1 MVVASDVALAV
12 FGLVFASVIP
22 GLLIYGKYRLQHRSD
37 WLGIALSWCHPLVVS
52 CILGAIVGNAG
63 LNRHSKTVND
73 ILELASEVT
82 VGIALPLLLY
92 SCDLRQLKTLGGRC
106 LLVFGLGAVS
116 VLIAASLAWLT
127 FRSVMGHKPAADV
140 AGLMVAVFTG
150 GTANMAAAQ
159 VALDVDQDLFIAT
172 MTTELGIAAL
182 YIFSAITF
190 AKPALAKLLP
200 PFESSQEEVDPK
212 QEKQTEADNKF
223 GKPNPDADELVME
236 ERDEVTEKNPADD
249 PEMRRA
255 ETNPKF
261 EPCSSSAS
269 DRDNSNQSASV
280 DPECKGDPGRED
292 FENTACNQ
300 QEHEEETKNT
310 AVEDATIDLY
320 IRIWNCK
327 SIPQIA
333 AALLVSIVI
342 ALAGVGIGML
352 IKDRGLSTLATV
364 LIITTVSL
372 LLSYV
377 KRIRELEPAFAL
389 GQYSI
394 LIFVALIGMISNV
407 KQVFVEAP
415 IVVAFV
421 AFTMVLGLALHIIAA
436 RIFSVD
442 VDTLIVMSCSCIL
455 APPLVPMITNA
466 IGNNKLVVPGV
477 IIGVLGYA
485 VGTYLGI
492 GTTMLWRSV

>member
-182 YIFSAITF
+182 YIFSAI
-190 AKPALAKLLP
+190 
-200 PFESSQEEVDPK
+200 
-212 QEKQTEADNKF
+212 
-223 GKPNPDADELVME
+223 
-236 ERDEVTEKNPADD
+236 
-249 PEMRRA
+249 
-255 ETNPKF
+255 
-261 EPCSSSAS
+261 
-269 DRDNSNQSASV
+269 
-280 DPECKGDPGRED
+280 
-292 FENTACNQ
+292 
-300 QEHEEETKNT
+300 
-310 AVEDATIDLY
+310 
-320 IRIWNCK
+320 
-327 SIPQIA
+327 
-333 AALLVSIVI
+333 VS
-342 ALAGVGIGML
+342 GI
-352 IKDRGLSTLATV
+352 LSTMLCCMH
-364 LIITTVSL
+364 
-372 LLSYV
+372 
-377 KRIRELEPAFAL
+377 R
-389 GQYSI
+389 
-394 LIFVALIGMISNV
+394 
-407 KQVFVEAP
+407 
-415 IVVAFV
+415 
-421 AFTMVLGLALHIIAA
+421 
-436 RIFSVD
+436 
-442 VDTLIVMSCSCIL
+442 TLITFVLYSPRLFRRLLNRHLPSCCHHSSLPKKRSIRSKKSKL
-455 APPLVPMITNA
+455 KLITNL
-466 IGNNKLVVPGV
+466 GNQIQMQTN
-477 IIGVLGYA
+477 
-485 VGTYLGI
+485 
-492 GTTMLWRSV
+492 